1 MACGIAPRVTRAG
14 WRTLG
19 VLGSLSLSVACGSAE
34 SGPGAS
40 GGGSAGAS
48 GSVGLAG
55 VGANGGAAGQGAVG
69 GGPSGGSAGRGGSG
83 SGGASGSVGRGGSG
97 GASGGAGA
105 AAGGSGQGGAGA
117 GAGGGGE
124 GGGAAQAPACP
135 AVPPANTACD
145 SDGQVCYYED
155 CAGLGRSVA
164 TCQKR
169 GGPVDRWSVESVACD
184 VVHCTGLPGA
194 MSCASG
200 QVCAVSQGGT
210 ISGMCVQ
217 ATCGTGPIT
226 CECAHASC
234 ADCAISGTPQQGF
247 TVSCNSCPQGG
258 CP

>member
-1 MACGIAPRVTRAG
+1 MNALSPIAGGIAPRVTRAG

-19 VLGSLSLSVACGSAE
+19 ALGLFSLSAACGSAE
-34 SGPGAS
+34 GGPAAS
-40 GGGSAGAS
+40 GGGSAGAA

-55 VGANGGAAGQGAVG
+55 TGANGGAAGQGAGG
-69 GGPSGGSAGRGGSG
+69 GGPSGGAAGRGGSA
-83 SGGASGSVGRGGSG
+83 GASGGSVGRGGSA
-97 GASGGAGA
+97 GASGGSGA
-105 AAGGSGQGGAGA
+105 AAGGSGQGGARA
-117 GAGGGGE
+117 GA

-135 AVPPANTACD
+135 AVPSPNTACD

-169 GGPVDRWSVESVACD
+169 GGPVDRWSVDSVACD
-184 VVHCTGLPGA
+184 AVHCTGLPGS

-247 TVSCNSCPQGG
+247 TVTCNSCPQGG